1 MTDRTT
7 DRTTVTV
14 AERPASLGELVADA
28 IVHAVAFFA
37 GLIAVTVLMVE
48 VVRRGSLADALALAV
63 YAVGLLAL
71 FGFSAAYNLAPHSP
85 VKRLLRAFDHS
96 AIFLMIAGTYT
107 PLLIQLESRALAA
120 GLGAVV
126 WTGAVVG
133 IVMKITLP
141 HRFERL
147 SLVLYVALGWVIVVA
162 LGPLAAA
169 LPPAAFALVVA
180 GGLIYTAGIVFHL
193 WDSLKY
199 QSAIWHGFV
208 TVAAGCQF
216 AAIALSLTQ
225 TA

>member
-1 MTDRTT
+1 MTDRT
-7 DRTTVTV
+7 DATTVTV

-28 IVHAVAFFA
+28 IVHAIAFFA

-48 VVRRGSLADALALAV
+48 VVRRGDVAEAVALAI
-63 YAVGLLAL
+63 YATGLLAL

-85 VKRLLRAFDHS
+85 AKRLLRAFDHS

-107 PLLIQLESRALAA
+107 PLLIQLESRLLA
-120 GLGAVV
+120 GILGAIV
-126 WTGAVVG
+126 WTGALAG
-133 IVMKITLP
+133 IVMKIVLP

-147 SLVLYVALGWVIVVA
+147 SLVAYVGLGWVIVVA
-162 LGPLAAA
+162 LEPLAAA
-169 LPPAAFALVVA
+169 LPPIAFALVII

-193 WDSLKY
+193 WDSLKF

-208 TVAAGCQF
+208 AVAAGCQF

-225 TA
+225 SA